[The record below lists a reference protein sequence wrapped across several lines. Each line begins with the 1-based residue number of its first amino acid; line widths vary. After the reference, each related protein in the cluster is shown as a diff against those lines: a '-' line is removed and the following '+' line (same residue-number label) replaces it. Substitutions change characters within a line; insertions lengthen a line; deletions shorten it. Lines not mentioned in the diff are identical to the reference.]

1 MADEQNT
8 QTTQA
13 TEQTA
18 ALSGGG
24 DPTTSTPEPEAENKP
39 EKPAEKTFTQTELN
53 KIIADR
59 LKSEQKRW
67 EKKAADE
74 KAEAERVAAM
84 SAEEKANHDRE
95 KQEKA
100 LADREAALTKR
111 ERTALAK
118 EYLAEK
124 NVPAVLVGA
133 VDISDPDGIEASAAA
148 VAKAFS
154 EAVSAEVAKKLAG
167 APPKKGVPGAKD
179 PFLEGLGI

>member
-8 QTTQA
+8 QTTQEQGDA
-13 TEQTA
+13 QTA
-18 ALSGGG
+18 GG
-24 DPTTSTPEPEAENKP
+24 DSTTSTPEPEAENKP
-39 EKPAEKTFTQTELN
+39 EKPAEKTFTQAELN
-53 KIIADR
+53 KII
-59 LKSEQKRW
+59 SERQKRW

-118 EYLAEK
+118 EYLADK

-154 EAVSAEVAKKLAG
+154 EAVSAEVSKKLAG
-167 APPKKGVPGAKD
+167 APPKKGSPGAKD

>member
-39 EKPAEKTFTQTELN
+39 EKPAEKTFTQAELN
-53 KIIADR
+53 KII
-59 LKSEQKRW
+59 SECQKRW
-67 EKKAADE
+67 EKKAA
-74 KAEAERVAAM
+74 AERVAAM
-84 SAEEKANHDRE
+84 TADEKSKHERE

-118 EYLAEK
+118 EFLAEK
-124 NVPAVLVGA
+124 NVPTALVGA

-154 EAVSAEVAKKLAG
+154 EAVSAEVSKKLAG
-167 APPKKGVPGAKD
+167 APPKKGNPGAKD